1 MQRTKLSGLLRN
13 VAIAMGNSGLAS
25 YVPKL
30 QEWAA
35 SAEPVLA
42 EAAQWA
48 LARCHQKPGG
58 NEMSPLSG

>member
-1 MQRTKLSGLLRN
+1 LFRKSPLQRTRLKGLLRN

-30 QEWAA
+30 QEWADGID
-35 SAEPVLA
+35 PVLA

-48 LARCHQKPGG
+48 LARCRQ
-58 NEMSPLSG
+58 

>member
-1 MQRTKLSGLLRN
+1 VQRTKLSGLLRN

-30 QEWAA
+30 QEWAG
-35 SAEPVLA
+35 SPEPVLA

-48 LARCHQKPGG
+48 LARCRQ
-58 NEMSPLSG
+58 